1 MTAKH
6 ITAVIDLQFGSTG
19 KGQVAGTIAHHWKPD
34 TVVTAWGPNAGHTFR
49 HEDFEGVSRM
59 LASSAIAPSITHILI
74 GPGSVVDINMLAQ
87 EIEDRAHRLKDKIL
101 IIHPQAAILE
111 RRDAEAEKSLLRIG
125 STMKGTAE
133 AAIRKMRR
141 EDDAV
146 AAWNGHHMG
155 RLIEACREARVL
167 LYVSSP
173 VYDDA
178 IDRSKKI
185 IVEGAQGFS
194 LGLHTDFYPRTT
206 SRDVSTAQLF
216 ADCRLPFPNA
226 DISPWPRVHVIGVC
240 RTYPIRVANRRLG
253 DIEYSSGGCYP
264 DQHEMK
270 WEELGRKAELTT
282 VTQLPRR
289 VFSFSHEQIRQAV
302 RVCHPSHLA
311 LTFCDY
317 LPEKSAPGFAENLE
331 LRVGIPVAMM
341 SFGPKSSDIM
351 RRTPLGLQPLLKTEC
366 DYLGGVAYD
375 GY

>member
-19 KGQVAGTIAHHWKPD
+19 KGQVAGTIAHHWEPD

-87 EIEDRAHRLKDKIL
+87 EIEDRTKWLKDKI
-101 IIHPQAAILE
+101 IVIHPQAAILE
-111 RRDAEAEKSLLRIG
+111 PRDAEAEKTLVRIG

-133 AAIRKMRR
+133 ATIRKIRR
-141 EDDAV
+141 EEGAV
-146 AAWNGHHMG
+146 AAWQGVHMG
-155 RLIEACREARVL
+155 RLLEACREARVL
-167 LYVSSP
+167 LYVSSRY
-173 VYDDA
+173 YDDV

-216 ADCRLPFPNA
+216 ADCRLPFPN
-226 DISPWPRVHVIGVC
+226 SETTPWPRVHVIGVC
-240 RTYPIRVANRRLG
+240 RTYPIRVANRRVG
-253 DIEYSSGGCYP
+253 DTEYSSGGHYP
-264 DQHEMK
+264 DQHEME
-270 WEELGRKAELTT
+270 WSELGRKAELTT

-289 VFSFSHEQIRQAV
+289 LFTFSYEQIRQAV
-302 RVCHPSHLA
+302 RVCNPSHLA

-331 LRVGIPVAMM
+331 LKIGRPVAMM
-341 SFGPKSSDIM
+341 SFGPRSSDIM
-351 RRTPLGLQPLLKTEC
+351 RRTRLGLLPLLKTRC
-366 DYLGGVAYD
+366 DYLGGVATD

>member
-6 ITAVIDLQFGSTG
+6 IAAVIDLQFGSTG

-34 TVVTAWGPNAGHTFR
+34 TVATAWGPNAGHTFR

-59 LASSAIAPSITHILI
+59 LASSAIAPSVNSILI
-74 GPGSVVDINMLAQ
+74 GPGSVVDLDMLTK
-87 EIEDRAHRLKDKIL
+87 EIEDRAHRLHGKTL
-101 IIHPQAAILE
+101 VIHPQAAILQPN
-111 RRDAEAEKSLLRIG
+111 DAFLEKTLVRIG

-141 EDDAV
+141 EEDAV
-146 AAWNGHHMG
+146 AAWQGINMG
-155 RLIEACREARVL
+155 RLVEACREAQLL
-167 LYVSSP
+167 LYVSSFY
-173 VYDDA
+173 YDE
-178 IDRSKKI
+178 IVDRSKKL

-216 ADCRLPFPNA
+216 ADCRLPFPGNG
-226 DISPWPRVHVIGVC
+226 SWPRIHIIGVC
-240 RTYPIRVANRRLG
+240 RTFPIRVANRAVE
-253 DIEYSSGGCYP
+253 DHTYSSGGHYP
-264 DQHEMK
+264 DQHEMQ
-270 WEELGRKAELTT
+270 WGELGRKAELTT

-289 VFSFSHEQIRQAV
+289 LFSFSYEQIRQAV
-302 RVCHPSHLA
+302 RVCNPSHLA

-317 LPEKSAPGFAENLE
+317 LPEKSAPGFAENVE
-331 LRVGIPVAMM
+331 TRVGRPVSFM

-351 RRTPLGLQPLLKTEC
+351 RRTPLMLKPLLQTEC
-366 DYLGGVAYD
+366 NYLGGVEYD